1 MLVPKV
7 AAPVLPNTNFAG
19 RPAVPEA
26 PFEINDI
33 EESFIA
39 VPSTCKAAVT
49 PPTVLEA
56 GWQGVLTLELSNHT
70 SNQIRVYANSGAAQI
85 LFFQGEDP
93 AVSYADKK
101 GKYMNQGPGITLA
114 KSK

>member
-56 GWQGVLTLELSNHT
+56 PPPIKTDEPSNALNVFAVILKSSAPATLISIWSSVSAVILVSPSASNINYFPLI
-70 SNQIRVYANSGAAQI
+70 S
-85 LFFQGEDP
+85 
-93 AVSYADKK
+93 
-101 GKYMNQGPGITLA
+101 M
-114 KSK
+114 